1 MTERAGRAWRLL
13 ATGLAFSAFGLGGL
27 LLWLAYF
34 PLLQWLDRDPVRR
47 TRRARLAIHHSFR
60 LFVDIMRGLGL
71 LRYRISGQ
79 ERLARGGQLI
89 LANHPSLI
97 DVVFLIAM
105 VPNADCVV
113 KAGLAHNPFTRGP
126 VRAAGYICND
136 SGVGVIDDC
145 IASLRA
151 GNNLIIFPEGTRTT
165 PGRPLQL
172 QRGAANIAIRGR
184 CDMTPVHI
192 RCSPPALSKEL
203 PWWKVPPRI
212 IDFSFDVRDDIEV
225 EPFLEVDGSEAL
237 AVRQLTRYLSHYFSP
252 EIPIHAIP

>member
-1 MTERAGRAWRLL
+1 MTECAGRAWRLL
-13 ATGLAFSAFGLGGL
+13 ATGLAFSVFGLGGL

-113 KAGLAHNPFTRGP
+113 KAGLARNPFTRGP

-145 IASLRA
+145 IASLQA

-225 EPFLEVDGSEAL
+225 EPFLEADGSEAL
-237 AVRQLTRYLSHYFSP
+237 AVRQLTRYLSHYFST